1 MDEEQRQERAEL
13 IARMFA
19 LLTAKLEDGAGIA
32 GEAQARDLPP
42 EKVHDAAGR
51 LIELGR
57 EIMTVAEAIAGLNP
71 RRDTN

>member
-32 GEAQARDLPP
+32 ADAQARDLPP
-42 EKVHDAAGR
+42 EQVHHAANR

-57 EIMTVAEAIAGLNP
+57 DVMTVAEAIAGLNASHDP
-71 RRDTN
+71 G